1 MNIGDTIDGKY
12 LILEEIGEGG
22 MGKVYKVEQGT
33 KQFALKVCLEK
44 DEDNIKR
51 FKREVRL
58 MASVKHDNVIEVLSE
73 NLDDATPYFIMP
85 LCKFSIDKK
94 FDKLQADQELAINI
108 LLQVCNGINALHIS
122 GIIHRDIKP
131 KNVLINKENIVKVS
145 DLGLGKFSDR
155 DSTILTSSNIY
166 MGTQGYIPPEFFKSG
181 GTKNANVKSDIYQLG
196 KTIYN
201 VFTNSNPTLI
211 EKDRLPGGLL
221 YIVRKCIADNP
232 DDRYKSVGELANA
245 LNNYLLSLK
254 PQANPVNAYENLI
267 NVAKDNLKTNSYDK
281 ENVESIIAMLF
292 HFKDDPETF
301 FKKFNEIP
309 KPVLEIIASNFPILC
324 ADLIDIYSSTTESYF
339 RDSRISFSDA
349 EFVANA
355 MNRIFK
361 GSQDIDTKI
370 KAMRMTL
377 FASVWCNRYN
387 AMEIFDQMLQEIKD
401 DQEAVAVVEMLK
413 ENQEFYEQVADRV
426 PATKLNPII
435 QYLQKEIQNKLEEE
449 KIKRLKVIDEW

>member
-1 MNIGDTIDGKY
+1 MNIGDRIDGKY

-22 MGKVYKVEQGT
+22 MGKVYEVEQEGEH
-33 KQFALKVCLEK
+33 FALKVCLEK
-44 DEDNIKR
+44 DEETIKR

-58 MASVKHDNVIEVLSE
+58 MASVKHENVIEVLSD
-73 NLDDATPYFIMP
+73 NLDGDSPYFIMP

-94 FDKLQADQELAINI
+94 LDKLQANQELAINI

-131 KNVLINKENIVKVS
+131 KNVLVDKANVVKVS
-145 DLGLGKFSDR
+145 DLGLGKFNDR
-155 DSTILTSSNIY
+155 DSSILTSSNVY

-232 DDRYKSVGELANA
+232 EDRYKSVGELENA

-254 PQANPVNAYENLI
+254 PQANPANVYENLI
-267 NVAKDNLKTNSYDK
+267 NVAKDNLKLKTYDK
-281 ENVESIIAMLF
+281 ENVENIISTLF
-292 HFKDDPETF
+292 HFKDYPETF
-301 FKKFNEIP
+301 FKKFNDIP
-309 KPVLEIIASNFPILC
+309 KPILEIIASNFPALC
-324 ADLIDIYSSTTESYF
+324 SNLIDIYVSTTETYF
-339 RDSRISFSDA
+339 KESRINFSDA
-349 EFVANA
+349 ELVADA
-355 MNRIFK
+355 MKMIFK
-361 GSQDIDTKI
+361 GSKEFETKL

-377 FASVWCNRYN
+377 FASFWCNRYN
-387 AMEIFDQMLQEIKD
+387 AMEVFDLMLQDIKD
-401 DQEAVAVVEMLK
+401 DQEAIAVSEMLK
-413 ENQEFYEQVADRV
+413 ENPEYYELLADRV
-426 PATKLNPII
+426 PATKLHPTI
-435 QYLQKEIQNKLEEE
+435 QRLQKEIQNKLEEE
-449 KIKRLKVIDEW
+449 KLERLKEIDEW